1 MTDANAVAPTA
12 SVAADVVRWA
22 RALLG
27 RYMALYDHGSTAQG
41 GVLPAEL
48 QRWLRGEGQ
57 APERLARGR
66 AADAELAAHRSAALA
81 WPEAG
86 EAGRWRRLVFGVLQS
101 DLERDLV
108 ALLAALD
115 LSPRTAATLRLLSGW
130 TDAAGIERSFAQ
142 SVLDPFETQAEAV
155 ADLLRSDHPLA
166 VLGVVRGLQA
176 RGEFRV
182 QFLDLAPVALTWLG
196 HGAAAACRGRDQL
209 RWFGPEAKEPLW
221 QWPLVQ
227 ADIARATEQL
237 ATSGGRLRLRAGT
250 ADDALL
256 WARGVAAGA
265 GRGLVA
271 YDGQTALRRQPGE
284 AAWLDSEALTDGI
297 RAAGLLALLENA
309 PLLVRGLGQ
318 DDGSRALDLTA
329 VVRLLQPL
337 PVPVVIED
345 AQAET
350 ASVATALGRDLKCT
364 AIEAT
369 FPDSAQRRQL
379 WAIGLQPRERSAL
392 GEPGVARLAGFPLTP
407 AQVSAV
413 LQERRLAVGGVHD
426 LDATAEACRERVGHR
441 VGDVAQRVTTAANW
455 DQVVLPDPV
464 LAVVKEIVAFA
475 RHGEKVLQD
484 WGFAARYHYGLGLTA
499 LFSGPPG
506 TGKTMLA
513 GIIAKELGLDL
524 YRIDLSRVLSKYIG
538 ETEQRLGRLF
548 EEGRRGGVAL
558 LFDEADSLFAKRT
571 EVKSSVDRYANLEVN
586 FLLQK
591 MEEYTGVVILT
602 TNFAD
607 SIDEAFKRRIRF
619 HAQFPLPN
627 QLERQQ
633 LWQAMIPP
641 KLPIVADLPFELLA
655 KAYEFSGGEI
665 KNAVL
670 RAAFYAAVDAT
681 PVSLELLDRAAQ
693 AECAE
698 RGRLVLR
705 TALSLDW

>member
-1 MTDANAVAPTA
+1 M
-12 SVAADVVRWA
+12 VRWA

-27 RYMALYDHGSTAQG
+27 RYMALYHHGVAAQG
-41 GVLPAEL
+41 GGLSVEL
-48 QRWLRGEGQ
+48 QRWLNGDG
-57 APERLARGR
+57 ALPERIARGR
-66 AADAELAAHRSAALA
+66 AADIEVQAYHQAARQWPNHGPSARWHRLLHSVVGN
-81 WPEAG
+81 E
-86 EAGRWRRLVFGVLQS
+86 
-101 DLERDLV
+101 LERDLV
-108 ALLAALD
+108 ALLIAMD
-115 LSPRTAATLRLLSGW
+115 LSPRTAATVRLLSGW
-130 TDAAGIERSFAQ
+130 SDAAGIERSFAQ
-142 SVLDPFETQAEAV
+142 SVLDPFEEHAQQV
-155 ADLLRSDHPLA
+155 ADVLRSDHPLA

-176 RGEFRV
+176 RGEYRV

-196 HGAAAACRGRDQL
+196 HGADAACRGRDHL
-209 RWFGPEAKEPLW
+209 GWFSSHQQENLW
-221 QWPLVQ
+221 QWPLVR
-227 ADIARATEQL
+227 ADIDRAVQALAPSQL
-237 ATSGGRLRLRAGT
+237 RLRLRAGT
-250 ADDALL
+250 PDDALL
-256 WARGVAAGA
+256 WARGVAA
-265 GRGLVA
+265 RTSSGLVA
-271 YDGQTALRRQPGE
+271 YDGHTALRRQAGE
-284 AAWLDSEALTDGI
+284 AAWLDSDALLDGL
-297 RAAGLLALLENA
+297 RAAGLLAVLENA

-318 DDGSRALDLTA
+318 DDGGRALDLTA
-329 VVRLLQPL
+329 IVRLLQPL
-337 PVPVVIED
+337 PVPVFIED
-345 AQAET
+345 AAAET
-350 ASVATALGRDLKCT
+350 ASVATTLGRELNCT
-364 AIEAT
+364 ALEAT
-369 FPDSAQRRQL
+369 FPDLAQRRQL
-379 WAIGLQPRERSAL
+379 WTLGLRPLELAQLPAADL
-392 GEPGVARLAGFPLTP
+392 LRLAAFPLTA
-407 AQVSAV
+407 AQIAAV
-413 LQERRLAVGGVHD
+413 HLQRRQTPTGMAD
-426 LDATAEACRERVGHR
+426 LEATTEACRERVGHR
-441 VGDVAQRVTTAANW
+441 VGDVAQRVTTAAAW

-464 LAVVKEIVAFA
+464 TSVVKEIIAFA
-475 RHGEKVLQD
+475 KHGELVLQD
-484 WGFAARYHYGLGLTA
+484 WGFAARYHYGLGLTS

-513 GIIAKELGLDL
+513 GIIARELGLDL

-558 LFDEADSLFAKRT
+558 LFDEADSLFARRT

-627 QLERQQ
+627 ELERTQ
-633 LWQAMIPP
+633 LWMAMIPP

-670 RAAFYAAVDAT
+670 RAAFYAAVDAV

-705 TALSLDW
+705 TAVSLNW